1 VLLNGAAVMKAV
13 AAALLLCLLVTVAIA
28 VSTPPQTFQLGTPVG
43 CDVLTRDYP
52 YDNCTPRPS

>member
-1 VLLNGAAVMKAV
+1 MKAV
-13 AAALLLCLLVTVAIA
+13 AAALLLGLLVVA
-28 VSTPPQTFQLGTPVG
+28 VLLVMTPAQPHGWRPVG